1 MKSNIQNFLM
11 SFIIVITI
19 FFGSIFSY
27 YFYKQEQAVASVILK
42 TIKSNLSEASYTL
55 SKSIKTK
62 NDILSYRALLDRIS
76 SNNDFIA
83 SIAVLDDNKL
93 ILVTDPA
100 YSYINKVPNN
110 FNIKDAY
117 DKLMKQPYLEDNI
130 RFYEGKDIKKLR
142 LLYILEHEEIL
153 SHFIRNKLNFFTY
166 FGLLPIITFL
176 LFLFFLRKYI
186 SKPLEELRQYAY
198 YNNKVPKA
206 FMLHELE
213 AIRHSM
219 VDTFSRLENEK
230 NELYLMARTDALSGL
245 ANRNSLNEYVERLI
259 STSKR
264 AKKEFAFMV
273 LDMDNFKTINDAFGH
288 NIGDEFLQNVA
299 TLFKRILRPSDFI
312 ARVGGD
318 EFVIIVQEYESYLEL
333 SNIINR
339 VQRHLSKNWIIKT
352 NPINVTGSVGVAFF
366 PKDGANLVGLMK
378 NADIAMYEAKK
389 LGKNQFHFFTEE
401 LNQSIQQTISLDK
414 DMRQA
419 LKNNEFEL
427 YYQPKVD
434 IKSSEIIGVE
444 ALIRWISPT
453 KGIIPP
459 NVFIPLAEEN
469 NFIKELG
476 EWIVDEAISQYVSWR
491 TKGLDIKVSI
501 NISAKQFSDNKF
513 VNRFISRLE
522 NNRIEASKIDMEI
535 TEYMFIEE
543 SGSANN
549 NLKKV
554 HDSGVTISLD
564 DFGTGYSSLSYLK
577 NFPIDYLKIDKA
589 FLDDFNSSDGA
600 VFLETI
606 VKMGQMLNI
615 QIIAEGVELKEQLEY
630 LKSIGCDQYQGYF
643 CAKPLCAKDFED
655 FYLVE
660 YKTK

>member
-1 MKSNIQNFLM
+1 MKLNIQNFLI
-11 SFIIVITI
+11 SFILILVIV
-19 FFGSIFSY
+19 FGSIFSY
-27 YFYKQEQAVASVILK
+27 YFYKQEQEVATVILK
-42 TIKSNLSEASYTL
+42 TIKSNLSETSYTL

-93 ILVTDPA
+93 ILVTDPV
-100 YSYINKVPNN
+100 YSYINKIPNN
-110 FNIKDAY
+110 FEVKDAY
-117 DKLMKQPYLEDNI
+117 DKLTKLPYLEGNI

-142 LLYILEHEEIL
+142 LLYILEREEIF
-153 SHFIRNKLNFFTY
+153 SHFIRNKLNFFLY

-206 FMLHELE
+206 FKLNELE

-245 ANRNSLNEYVERLI
+245 ANRNSLNEYIERLI
-259 STSKR
+259 LTSKR

-273 LDMDNFKTINDAFGH
+273 LDMDNFKTINDAYGH

-299 TLFKRILRPSDFI
+299 TLFKKILRPSDFI
-312 ARVGGD
+312 ARIGGD
-318 EFVIIVQEYESYLEL
+318 EFVIVVQDYDSYLEL
-333 SNIINR
+333 SNVINR
-339 VQRHLSKNWIIKT
+339 VQKHLSKSWIIKT

-366 PKDGANLVGLMK
+366 PKDGADLVSLMK

-401 LNQSIQQTISLDK
+401 LNQSVQQAISLDK
-414 DMRQA
+414 DMKQA

-434 IKSSEIIGVE
+434 IKSSKIIGVE

-453 KGIIPP
+453 KGIISP

-476 EWIVDEAISQYVSWR
+476 EWVVDEAIFQYVSWR
-491 TKGLDIKVSI
+491 EKGLDIKISI

-513 VNRFISRLE
+513 VKRFISRLE
-522 NNRIEASKIDMEI
+522 NNKIEPSKIDMEI
-535 TEYMFIEE
+535 TEYMFIQE
-543 SGSANN
+543 SSNANN

-577 NFPIDYLKIDKA
+577 KFPIDYLKIDKV
-589 FLDDFNSSDGA
+589 FLDDFDSADGA

-615 QIIAEGVELKEQLEY
+615 KIIAEGVELKEQLDY
-630 LKSIGCDQYQGYF
+630 LRSIGCDQYQGYL
-643 CAKPLCAKDFED
+643 CAKPLSAKDFED
-655 FYLVE
+655 FYLVK
-660 YKTK
+660 YKTI